1 MKARFEKRLLSNIAY
16 NAGIGSI
23 EDLPY
28 ESDKFDVVFAYCYL
42 DFLEAEE
49 SQVDLIISHYWDAAK
64 LGILYNQNR
73 QKPLKHIWVLRFG
86 GRLLTTCLSPPDNLV
101 ERVCVFLFTRS
112 SFLSK
117 GVKTIQVESLL
128 KQTHFKKVDILH
140 CSQKGL
146 SVDLAYAEK

>member
-42 DFLEAEE
+42 DFMETEERKIALEET
-49 SQVDLIISHYWDAAK
+49 K
-64 LGILYNQNR
+64 R
-73 QKPLKHIWVLRFG
+73 VLRFG

-117 GVKTIQVESLL
+117 GVKAIQVESLL